1 LANFN
6 WRMKFKKQDFP
17 NPKKIFMLRLQLWEK
32 NTATANKG
40 IAEGLLPIESVFRE
54 CAERNLGRASADEME
69 SCFLPGL
76 DPKDVERVPD
86 ADGGPDLVY
95 PFRWSSPSP
104 PPLPRHVLLSIVR
117 FKFDSNVPG
126 TVCSIRIKDFG
137 LKTGVCCVL

>member
-1 LANFN
+1 
-6 WRMKFKKQDFP
+6 MKFKKQDFP

-104 PPLPRHVLLSIVR
+104 PPSLDTSFFLL
-117 FKFDSNVPG
+117 FASNLTRMFQVQFVPSG
-126 TVCSIRIKDFG
+126 
-137 LKTGVCCVL
+137 